1 MRVDVT
7 RALEIEKLC

>member
-7 RALEIEKLC
+7 RV